1 MARRDCRVRDKGQV
15 VAEHRAT
22 HDRRYAERQV
32 ETGGCGHGNR
42 NGRDERDGSHRGSH
56 GERNEAAHDE
66 QDGHRKLRRNER
78 EHEVCDAFG
87 AVAAYGAYE
96 YAGCHEDENHGDDR
110 LIANAAAHDGQLVI
124 EVEFAILETCHQKRH
139 KEDYDD
145 GNAVKAHLDLQDVLE
160 ENSQAQVKHK
170 EYPDRSKRPKVTFF
184 HFDYSS
190 LFA

>member
-1 MARRDCRVRDKGQV
+1 MASETKQLTTNRT
-15 VAEHRAT
+15 AT
-22 HDRRYAERQV
+22 ANS
-32 ETGGCGHGNR
+32 GGMN
-42 NGRDERDGSHRGSH
+42 
-56 GERNEAAHDE
+56 
-66 QDGHRKLRRNER
+66 
-78 EHEVCDAFG
+78 
-87 AVAAYGAYE
+87 
-96 YAGCHEDENHGDDR
+96 
-110 LIANAAAHDGQLVI
+110 
-124 EVEFAILETCHQKRH
+124 ETCHQKRH